1 MIASNITAFES
12 SILSHDYETVR
23 MTFAGIRS
31 RFFEILRFYP
41 IISWERWVIM
51 GKEVNSGLSNWT
63 RLTKRV
69 I

>member
-1 MIASNITAFES
+1 
-12 SILSHDYETVR
+12 

-41 IISWERWVIM
+41 IISWERIIM

>member
-41 IISWERWVIM
+41 IISWERIIM
-51 GKEVNSGLSNWT
+51 DKEVNSGLSNWT